1 MSRLFRSPLVVILI
15 SAVLAGALHG
25 GVGWEATPLA
35 GAVAG
40 AWSARWHWWAGAA
53 SVGLAWAGATV
64 YTAAVAP
71 GSFRVLLD
79 TLGALGGNIPGAA
92 LVALPVLTGSLLGAL
107 GGAIGR
113 QLRLLWAAD
122 A

>member
-1 MSRLFRSPLVVILI
+1 MTPTFRSPFVVILTA
-15 SAVLAGALHG
+15 AVLAAALHW
-25 GVGWEATPLA
+25 GVGWMATPLA

-71 GSFRVLLD
+71 GSFRVLID
-79 TLGALGGNIPGAA
+79 TLGALGGNIPGVA
-92 LVALPVLTGSLLGAL
+92 LVALPVLVGSLLGAL
-107 GGAIGR
+107 GGGIGR
-113 QLRLLWAAD
+113 QLRLLWAAE

>member
-15 SAVLAGALHG
+15 SAVLAGALHW
-25 GVGWEATPLA
+25 GVGWGATPLA